1 MLMAVAI
8 EKKVLVEVEASCG
21 LGWMEEVVLIS
32 KEICI
37 YVIRNNHVYL
47 WRSRCSE
54 SKCIEGSGMGCWFV
68 AAVSEVATMLDIVH
82 AS

>member
-1 MLMAVAI
+1 MAVAI

-37 YVIRNNHVYL
+37 VYI
-47 WRSRCSE
+47 CY
-54 SKCIEGSGMGCWFV
+54 KK
-68 AAVSEVATMLDIVH
+68 
-82 AS
+82 